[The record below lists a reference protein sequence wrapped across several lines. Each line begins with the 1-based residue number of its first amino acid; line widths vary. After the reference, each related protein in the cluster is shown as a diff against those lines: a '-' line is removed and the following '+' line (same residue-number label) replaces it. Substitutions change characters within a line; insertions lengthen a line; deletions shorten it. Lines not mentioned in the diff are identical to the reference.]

1 MSLLGGRSDADVTL
15 QLLVV
20 GLFLLGNV
28 LHEASPEKKKQH
40 KNKTESVNNNKK
52 QFVNIQRF

>member
-20 GLFLLGNV
+20 GLFLLGSV
-28 LHEASPEKKKQH
+28 LQEASPKKKH
-40 KNKTESVNNNKK
+40 KNKTESVN
-52 QFVNIQRF
+52 Q